1 MSSSATMSIESICGS
16 NMNRALTE
24 YGESVAKSV
33 INALSVRYGFSS
45 EEACSL
51 LSVSLIEKCRKSRP
65 VSRETRVVRTSLV
78 PSSLPLPFCGKA
90 VSGWCYGIRSNGGLF
105 TQCSQEPADGDTPY
119 CNTCRRQSEKNERDG
134 GVPLP
139 NGGDI
144 GERIA
149 KGAEWRCP
157 KGKEPIRLANYL
169 KMKKI
174 ELTSDL
180 RDELIKEASDPKFG
194 WKIPDDEWKVK
205 TGSRGRPRK
214 TKTAI
219 VDTTSTED
227 EGDSSKSLTN
237 KKRKTK
243 PVSETELLGS
253 DSSDGEELVLATPM
267 KSSVVKRRESHH
279 AILPVESNTPNAI
292 TVVPNMS
299 IDDNAT
305 KHAENTEATSWSA
318 TTKILVMKEAAAKS
332 ANVISPVESDTS
344 NAISPIVMEPEKTK
358 RKPKMSPDE
367 KAAKAKRLDCDAK
380 LAEKEAKLAEKEAA
394 KAAKLAEKEAAKA
407 AKLAEKEASKAAK
420 LAEKVKSPVESDTPN
435 AISVVPN
442 ISLDE
447 KATNL
452 PDNTSELV
460 VKDEAAELA
469 DDVVAQLDRKE
480 QQLQAMKEA
489 DKELGLEVTPEL
501 YESETDD
508 EEDAAGVEEFL
519 HKGKTYLRDPGSN
532 DIFDHA
538 IFMETGEA
546 EEVGTYNP
554 EADTIVFLE

>member
-1 MSSSATMSIESICGS
+1 M
-16 NMNRALTE
+16 
-24 YGESVAKSV
+24 
-33 INALSVRYGFSS
+33 
-45 EEACSL
+45 
-51 LSVSLIEKCRKSRP
+51 
-65 VSRETRVVRTSLV
+65 
-78 PSSLPLPFCGKA
+78 
-90 VSGWCYGIRSNGGLF
+90 
-105 TQCSQEPADGDTPY
+105 
-119 CNTCRRQSEKNERDG
+119 
-134 GVPLP
+134 
-139 NGGDI
+139 
-144 GERIA
+144 
-149 KGAEWRCP
+149 
-157 KGKEPIRLANYL
+157 
-169 KMKKI
+169 
-174 ELTSDL
+174 
-180 RDELIKEASDPKFG
+180 
-194 WKIPDDEWKVK
+194 
-205 TGSRGRPRK
+205 
-214 TKTAI
+214 
-219 VDTTSTED
+219 
-227 EGDSSKSLTN
+227 
-237 KKRKTK
+237 
-243 PVSETELLGS
+243 SETELLGS

-420 LAEKVKSPVESDTPN
+420 LAEKEAVKAAKLAEKEATKAAKLAEKVKSPVESDTPN